1 MSRKHFSWLLFATFM
16 VGAVVLLLPV
26 QTGKD
31 DTPETG
37 KLLPGL
43 EARVNDIEWL
53 RLTAAGDNTVAT
65 LHRKGTS
72 WTVEE
77 ASGYR
82 ADWDLI
88 RDMLSGLAQARVVEV
103 KTANPEYYDR
113 LGVEGVGSETA
124 AGVMIRF
131 SADAG
136 LPPVIVGNQAR
147 GRSGQY
153 VRLADSKESALIDRP
168 LAVPA
173 DRSAWLDTF
182 IIDIS
187 DAEVVEVEVAHPD
200 GETVKIVKA
209 SADDEDF
216 QLVEIPEGRE
226 IRSSRSVNALAN
238 VLADLNMDS
247 VAPQTELDW
256 EGAIGMTLLT
266 ADGLLIEAGL
276 LERPG
281 PDESA
286 DREFWIRIEAGLY
299 TTALG
304 TDAESQDTDTR
315 ARAESINQR
324 VKGWAYRIPQ
334 YKFKSMGVKM
344 DDLLTDNQELS
355 GDSHEPPSL

>member
-1 MSRKHFSWLLFATFM
+1 MSRKHFSWLLFATFI
-16 VGAVVLLLPV
+16 VGAIVLLLPV

-31 DTPETG
+31 GAPETG
-37 KLLPGL
+37 SLLPGL

-53 RLTAAGDNTVAT
+53 RLTAAGDKTVAT
-65 LHRKGTS
+65 LQRKGTS

-88 RDMLSGLAQARVVEV
+88 RDLLSGLAQARVVEA

-113 LGVEGVGSETA
+113 LGVEDVDSETA
-124 AGVMIRF
+124 AGIMIQF

-136 LPPVIVGNQAR
+136 LASVIVGNQAR

-153 VRLADSKESALIDRP
+153 VRLADAKESALIDRP

-187 DAEVVEVEVAHPD
+187 DAEVVEVEVDHPD
-200 GETVKIVKA
+200 GESIKIVRA

-216 QLVEIPEGRE
+216 QLLEIPEGRE
-226 IRSSRSVNALAN
+226 IKSNWTVNALGG

-247 VAPQTELDW
+247 VAPQTGLDW
-256 EGAIGMTLLT
+256 EGGIGMTLLT

-276 LERPG
+276 LERPAA
-281 PDESA
+281 DESD

-304 TDAESQDTDTR
+304 AGAESGNTETR

-334 YKFKSMGVKM
+334 YKFKSMSVKM
-344 DDLLTDNQELS
+344 DDLLTDNQEMNE
-355 GDSHEPPSL
+355 GSHEPPSL